1 MRYALC
7 LPCNTGI
14 GQFRDDPA
22 VVWRALAYVEAVEPY
37 GDEVVVSDEELREL
51 VRAEEELRSAF
62 YATVTRVG

>member
-1 MRYALC
+1 M
-7 LPCNTGI
+7 
-14 GQFRDDPA
+14 
-22 VVWRALAYVEAVEPY
+22 VWRALAYVEAVEPY